1 MAYQNLGYESRALY
15 PGSVSSSGPSNAP
28 PSHPYPE
35 GLLNSGPRQQYLST
49 QAGGVGPASGPA
61 AGHAAGVG
69 AGVGVPD
76 DAFKKPSLPPK
87 AQQQYGWLALPP
99 THSVFTISIG
109 ACMLKQPA
117 RA

>member
-35 GLLNSGPRQQYLST
+35 GLLNSGPRQQYLPA
-49 QAGGVGPASGPA
+49 QAGDIRPASGQA
-61 AGHAAGVG
+61 AGPAVGIG

-76 DAFKKPSLPPK
+76 DHFKKPSLPAK
-87 AQQQYGWLALPP
+87 AQQYGWLARPYPNPFSL
-99 THSVFTISIG
+99 HEIY
-109 ACMLKQPA
+109 
-117 RA
+117 